1 MAMASTE
8 HESAARRL
16 DLEQVEHQRLR
27 ERYEGAIGTT
37 AESGFYR
44 RLRAAGDQVAARK
57 AWLRW
62 IDQDSYRGLNAG
74 PFELLAEQSG
84 LGSAPRPDRRASL
97 SGRKRKD
104 IQAPDAERD
113 VRRLRRLSRAVE
125 AFQKRAEES
134 ERRWLVSLRD
144 PKARPKP
151 TRAHRE
157 SST

>member
-27 ERYEGAIGTT
+27 ERYQGAIGTL

-74 PFELLAEQSG
+74 PFELLAEQSR
-84 LGSAPRPDRRASL
+84 LGSAPRPHGRASL

-113 VRRLRRLSRAVE
+113 VRRLRRLSRTVE

>member
-1 MAMASTE
+1 MAMASPE
-8 HESAARRL
+8 HQSAARRL

-27 ERYEGAIGTT
+27 ECYEGAIGTT
-37 AESGFYR
+37 AESGSYR
-44 RLRAAGDQVAARK
+44 RLRAAGDQVTARK

-62 IDQDSYRGLNAG
+62 IDQESYRGLNAG
-74 PFELLAEQSG
+74 QFELLAEQSG
-84 LGSAPRPDRRASL
+84 LGSAPRPDGRASL

-113 VRRLRRLSRAVE
+113 VRRLRRLSRTVE

-144 PKARPKP
+144 PKQDPIP
-151 TRAHRE
+151 HE
-157 SST
+157 PST